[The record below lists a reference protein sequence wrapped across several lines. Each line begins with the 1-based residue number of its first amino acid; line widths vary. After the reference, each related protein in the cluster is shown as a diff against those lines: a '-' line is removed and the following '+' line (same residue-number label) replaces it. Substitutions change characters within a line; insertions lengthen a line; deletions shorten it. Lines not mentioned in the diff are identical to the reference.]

1 MRHDTTKCE
10 INLLHEIQ
18 EKSPE
23 IHKTSPKTSIGR
35 QGTLQTHNNTLPGK
49 YSPIQKATHI

>member
-1 MRHDTTKCE
+1 MRHDSTKCE

-23 IHKTSPKTSIGR
+23 MHTASPKTSIGR
-35 QGTLQTHNNTLPGK
+35 QGMLQTHNIMLTEK
-49 YSPIQKATHI
+49 YSPIQRATRI